1 MPHRLEPL
9 TTPNARHAR
18 APSAVSRRQCLGAL
32 SGGLL
37 AACLP
42 AQAAELEGL
51 DKIRATGVL
60 KVAIYKDNAPYSD
73 LVGNEATGL
82 DVSLARALARE
93 MNLQL
98 ALLPFDAGEKMND
111 DLRNMVWR
119 GHYLGYGPADVML
132 HVPVDKHL
140 INQNQ
145 QALIFAPYAREVLTV
160 LHRTSSLGAIR
171 SGDDLQ
177 GQKLGAERGSG
188 AASILMAYRGGLLRN
203 QVSIY
208 RSGVEAAAA
217 VLQGE
222 LDAAYVSR
230 AQAEAAL
237 FAAKDKADR
246 NHFGLTTLGLPG
258 LADNGWPIGM
268 AVKSDNKAL
277 ALALEGALQRLRDQG
292 QLLAL
297 FRDQGLTLV
306 TP

>member
-1 MPHRLEPL
+1 M
-9 TTPNARHAR
+9 RHASPPHT
-18 APSAVSRRQCLGAL
+18 APSSSVPLACLSRRRAL
-32 SGGLL
+32 AALAGGL
-37 AACLP
+37 AASWAP
-42 AQAAELEGL
+42 AQASELQGL

-73 LVGNEATGL
+73 LVGHEATGL
-82 DVSLARALARE
+82 DVSLARTLARE

-98 ALLPFDAGEKMND
+98 ALLPFDAGEKMDD

-140 INQNQ
+140 INENP

-160 LHRTSSLGAIR
+160 FHRSDRLSGIR

-177 GQKLGAERGSG
+177 GLKLGAERGSG
-188 AASILMAYRGGLLRN
+188 AASLLMAYRGGLLRE
-203 QVSIY
+203 QVRIF
-208 RSGVEAAAA
+208 RSGIEAAAA
-217 VLQGE
+217 VLKGE
-222 LDAAYVSR
+222 VDAAYVTR

-237 FAAKDKADR
+237 FDARLDR
-246 NHFGLTTLGLPG
+246 ATYGLTSLGLPG

-268 AVKSDNKAL
+268 AVKAANKAL
-277 ALALEGALQRLRDQG
+277 AQALETALQRLRDQG
-292 QLLAL
+292 QLVAL
-297 FRDQGLTLV
+297 FRDHGLTLV

>member
-1 MPHRLEPL
+1 
-9 TTPNARHAR
+9 
-18 APSAVSRRQCLGAL
+18 
-32 SGGLL
+32 
-37 AACLP
+37 
-42 AQAAELEGL
+42 
-51 DKIRATGVL
+51 
-60 KVAIYKDNAPYSD
+60 
-73 LVGNEATGL
+73 
-82 DVSLARALARE
+82 
-93 MNLQL
+93 
-98 ALLPFDAGEKMND
+98 
-111 DLRNMVWR
+111 
-119 GHYLGYGPADVML
+119 ML
-132 HVPVDKHL
+132 HVPVDKYL

-208 RSGVEAAAA
+208 RSGIEAAAA
-217 VLQGE
+217 VLRGE
-222 LDAAYVSR
+222 LDAAYVTR

-246 NHFGLTTLGLPG
+246 NQFGLTTLGLPG

-277 ALALEGALQRLRDQG
+277 ALALESALQRLRDQG